1 MALLVQILLGLKRI
15 IMRDII
21 VKQGLT
27 YKATILNELG
37 EELEVLKSL
46 DDLLPIDRVVTIDNN
61 NLISLSDTAFVID
74 ENMIEREL

>member
-1 MALLVQILLGLKRI
+1 
-15 IMRDII
+15 MRDII

-37 EELEVLKSL
+37 EELEVLNSL

-61 NLISLSDTAFVID
+61 SLVSLYDTCIKIEED
-74 ENMIEREL
+74 MIEKEL